1 MKWVFLLAT
10 VGIVPLLAVLLR
22 SSPRY
27 LVPTA
32 FLLGASMFIVAPGLW
47 AAPVPWP
54 GWPGYV
60 HGIEVSF
67 MDGVSLAIILATR
80 PVHISRFVIFSFSIL
95 WLAFVISTFAGQQM
109 MPALFYG
116 WQLARSALLFVAVAR
131 LCASAPKAPIA
142 LIAGLGVGLI
152 YEAGLAVQQY
162 LGGTERPGGN
172 LTHANFLGLASDFIV
187 FPAVALMLGSRK
199 SMGWAVVLLAG
210 LVIAIV
216 GGSRATIGLIAIGT
230 ILTVFLSLF
239 YRRTSRKMAFAAA
252 SAVLFAAAVPAMIWA
267 ANRRSEAQLVASDAE
282 RTSMKLAARMMA
294 MDYPLGVGANQY
306 VVVANV
312 QGYSQRAGVA
322 WNPGSRA
329 APVHNAYYLVMAEM
343 GYLGLLGFVGTIV
356 SLILLGIRE
365 LRRRGIPGDSGEL
378 VPGLLATLI
387 VVSVHISYEWVF
399 MNFVPHYLFA
409 ISAGML
415 VALAARAKSAAKL
428 TAPLQTRLAT
438 SPAL

>member
-1 MKWVFLLAT
+1 
-10 VGIVPLLAVLLR
+10 
-22 SSPRY
+22 
-27 LVPTA
+27 
-32 FLLGASMFIVAPGLW
+32 
-47 AAPVPWP
+47 
-54 GWPGYV
+54 
-60 HGIEVSF
+60 
-67 MDGVSLAIILATR
+67 
-80 PVHISRFVIFSFSIL
+80 
-95 WLAFVISTFAGQQM
+95 
-109 MPALFYG
+109 
-116 WQLARSALLFVAVAR
+116 
-131 LCASAPKAPIA
+131 
-142 LIAGLGVGLI
+142 
-152 YEAGLAVQQY
+152 
-162 LGGTERPGGN
+162 
-172 LTHANFLGLASDFIV
+172 
-187 FPAVALMLGSRK
+187 
-199 SMGWAVVLLAG
+199 
-210 LVIAIV
+210 
-216 GGSRATIGLIAIGT
+216 
-230 ILTVFLSLF
+230 
-239 YRRTSRKMAFAAA
+239 
-252 SAVLFAAAVPAMIWA
+252 
-267 ANRRSEAQLVASDAE
+267 
-282 RTSMKLAARMMA
+282 MKLAARMMA

-428 TAPLQTRLAT
+428 TAPLQARLAT